1 MLPRAGAGAT
11 VVVEGRR
18 IASVA
23 PPGER
28 VESRPGD
35 WDVDAD
41 GRLVIAGGIDAH
53 CHLALG
59 AALRQ
64 AGLPGRAPQTVGD
77 LRVGVR
83 DPLESRATPE
93 RVEALVRAAALAAL
107 RAGVTCAVESVRGT
121 RGAEAAVLEAEARA
135 LRAIGLRAVVA
146 YGARGERGSAR
157 GGADEVA
164 AAAEFAE
171 RHASDRTLRGAV
183 GLAGLADA
191 SEELLASSVEPARR
205 HGLLVSVGEDETD
218 LARCFERWGKR
229 PVEVLAGHGLL
240 GTRAVVAHGGTV
252 VHQEGAV
259 LADAQAFLAASL
271 RAAMLFGAPV
281 PPLLPLAALGVQVV
295 FGTDGLFA
303 DLAGEALAAVMAHR
317 LAERGSGAAAGL
329 VDRVA
334 WPSAA
339 RLASTFFAEP
349 VGTIAAG
356 ALADLVVLEWRPPA
370 PLPDRPDGDL
380 AILWAGAPAA
390 WAIVDGEVRLREGRL
405 LGGDERAIAEAAREA
420 AAAMRS

>member
-1 MLPRAGAGAT
+1 

-18 IASVA
+18 IACIA

-41 GRLVIAGGIDAH
+41 GRLVIAGGVDAH

-59 AALRQ
+59 ALLRQ
-64 AGLPGRAPQTVGD
+64 AGLPGRAPQTVAD

-93 RVEALVRAAALAAL
+93 RIEALVRAAALAAL
-107 RAGVTCAVESVRGT
+107 RAGVTCALESVRGA

-135 LRAIGLRAVVA
+135 LRAVGLRAVVA

-164 AAAEFAE
+164 AAAEFSE

-183 GLAGLADA
+183 GLAGLADV
-191 SEELLASSVEPARR
+191 SDELLAAAVEPARR
-205 HGLLVSVGEDETD
+205 HGLLVSLGEDETD

-229 PVEVLAGHGLL
+229 PVDVLAAHGLL

-349 VGTIAAG
+349 LGMIEAG
-356 ALADLVVLEWRPPA
+356 ALADLVVLDWRPPA
-370 PLPDRPDGDL
+370 PLPERPDGDL

-420 AAAMRS
+420 AAAMRTPGTGSG